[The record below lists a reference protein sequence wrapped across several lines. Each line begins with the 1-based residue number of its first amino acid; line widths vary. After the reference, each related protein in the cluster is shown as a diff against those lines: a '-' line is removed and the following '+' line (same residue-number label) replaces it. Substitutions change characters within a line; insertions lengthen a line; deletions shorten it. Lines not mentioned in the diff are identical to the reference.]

1 MRHYSIL
8 FILSVVVL
16 SASCNAPKEQDK
28 TPGLKN
34 MAPPSISESVQDGL
48 DVEPNNT
55 TLQAIDV
62 TLTGDAMQWSG
73 ELTWDDVDVWKIKAK
88 TGTVADIVLI
98 PESEFDIIADYSFSG
113 NESDRKFYDSDAA
126 SQNELIPNIRLTP
139 QGGYLTVKAR
149 MDENHAPVRYRV
161 MMTRISVADD
171 ALPEG
176 EINDRKETALSLT
189 LPVNV
194 DGTLYPSGDVDYY
207 RLPLRSAA
215 NVEFVLPDGAIEVA
229 IENNEKVIWSMLS
242 KSAQTLHSDLL
253 TTDLQDVYIRLTTF
267 EPIKNVLKYQIR
279 VTTPETLPDEIE
291 PNNTVDKAQVIQSD
305 PQSLNLSLLDDA
317 DVDIYKLILSPEKIY
332 RVRLSGIQ
340 SGEASIQPINS
351 SGALRNDVLFDSQII
366 CDASTQEENA
376 LWVKVLPGT
385 AQSWPLNYHLNLDEE
400 AKENVETEPNQT
412 RDQALP
418 FVLDKTIFGHIYP
431 AGDIDYYRIELPSYP
446 KLAGAIGKLNID
458 IEAGYVSQLALKLT
472 DREGYEISK
481 ISNDHLGKPMHLS
494 FDAPN
499 GMYYLEVSGAGD
511 NCLKPY
517 GLKISFEP
525 SEEALLSA
533 LANEPAAVPGNPA
546 PAEPSPAN
554 PTAAPANPTAAPANP
569 TAAPA
574 NPTAA
579 PANPTAAPANP
590 TAAPA
595 PGNAEPS
602 AAQVPDIPLDA
613 LIKAAEQ
620 GDAQPAAEV
629 PQKHDD
635 DDAF

>member
-1 MRHYSIL
+1 MRHHSIV
-8 FILSVVVL
+8 FCLSAVVFL
-16 SASCNAPKEQDK
+16 ASCNAPKEQDK

-34 MAPPSISESVQDGL
+34 MAPPSIAESVQDGL

-62 TLTGDAMQWSG
+62 TLTGDALQWSG

-88 TGTVADIVLI
+88 TGTVADIVLV
-98 PESEFDIIADYSFSG
+98 PESEFDIIGDYSFSG
-113 NESDRKFYDSDAA
+113 NDIDRKFYDSAAA
-126 SQNELIPNIRLTP
+126 SKNELIPNIRLTP

-161 MMTRISVADD
+161 IMSRISVADD
-171 ALPEG
+171 AVSEG
-176 EINDRKETALSLT
+176 EINDRKETAFSLT
-189 LPVNV
+189 LPAQV

-229 IENNEKVIWSMLS
+229 IENNNKVIWSMLS

-253 TTDLQDVYIRLTTF
+253 TTDLQEVYIRLTTL
-267 EPIKNVLKYQIR
+267 EPVQNVLKYQIR

-291 PNNTVDKAQVIQSD
+291 PNNTVDKAQVIQGD
-305 PQSLNLSLLDDA
+305 PQPLNLSLLDDA
-317 DVDIYKLILSPEKIY
+317 DIDIYKLILSPEKVY

-340 SGEASIQPINS
+340 SGEASIQPITS
-351 SGALRNDVLFDSQII
+351 SGALRKDVLFDNQII
-366 CDASTQEENA
+366 CDASVQEENA
-376 LWVKVLPGT
+376 LWVKVLPAA
-385 AQSWPLNYHLNLDEE
+385 AQSWPLNYHINLDED
-400 AKENVETEPNQT
+400 AKENTETEPNQT
-412 RDQALP
+412 REQALA
-418 FVLDKTIFGHIYP
+418 FVLGKTLFGHIYP
-431 AGDIDYYRIELPSYP
+431 EGDVDYYRIELPSYP
-446 KLAGAIGKLNID
+446 KLTGPIGKLNID

-481 ISNDHLGKPMHLS
+481 INNDHLGKPLHLS

-533 LANEPAAVPGNPA
+533 LTNESEVVPPN
-546 PAEPSPAN
+546 PSPS
-554 PTAAPANPTAAPANP
+554 
-569 TAAPA
+569 
-574 NPTAA
+574 
-579 PANPTAAPANP
+579 
-590 TAAPA
+590 APA
-595 PGNAEPS
+595 PTNPS
-602 AAQVPDIPLDA
+602 PTAGQAPGVAVPPAQQVPDIPLDA

-620 GDAQPAAEV
+620 GDAQPAADV
-629 PQKHDD
+629 PQKHED